1 MAARPGRPA
10 AGTEGG
16 RGMSALLAVA
26 TWPTDR
32 LAGVDMTDTLN
43 ASGQAIRH
51 EEPDVP
57 EASVSIVPGR
67 GSRHWR
73 PDQRF
78 VHVAESKIDEGT
90 IPVLEF
96 LLHQAA
102 HDLASD
108 TYSGSEGNYHGDGY
122 RKAAERLR
130 LRVEHAT
137 GHGWALT
144 TVTGELEEVYA
155 PQIRQLGAARE
166 GWHPQT
172 QGDRQLRNRN
182 GTTARCQCHP
192 EFKTSIRGKAAAEK
206 PPAAP
211 LIRCPCDQPFVP

>member
-1 MAARPGRPA
+1 MTA
-10 AGTEGG
+10 
-16 RGMSALLAVA
+16 SLAVA
-26 TWPTDR
+26 AWPTDR

-43 ASGQAIRH
+43 ATWEAIRH
-51 EEPDVP
+51 QEPDVP
-57 EASVSIVPGR
+57 RASVSIVPGR

-78 VHVAESKIDEGT
+78 VHVAESRIDEGT

-130 LRVEHAT
+130 LHVEHAP
-137 GHGWALT
+137 GHGWSLT
-144 TVTGELEEVYA
+144 TVPGELEEVYA
-155 PQIRQLGAARE
+155 PQIRQLDAARE

-182 GTTARCQCHP
+182 GITARCQCHP
-192 EFKTSIRGKAAAEK
+192 EFKISIRGKDAAEK
-206 PPAAP
+206 LAAHP
-211 LIRCPCDQPFVP
+211 VICSQCGQPFVPVEGAQRSSAGS